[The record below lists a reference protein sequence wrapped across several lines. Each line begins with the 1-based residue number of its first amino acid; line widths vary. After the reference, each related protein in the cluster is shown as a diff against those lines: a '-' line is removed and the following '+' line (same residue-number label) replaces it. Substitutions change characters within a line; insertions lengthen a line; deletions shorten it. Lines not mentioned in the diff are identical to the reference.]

1 MYGSLAT
8 AVWICVNGTPH
19 CNTEEL
25 SKPISSHD
33 FDYFYDRI
41 HLLSPVSGKEENQ
54 IDHWCVKHNLSR
66 AAIHKLF
73 RNPTMAIVGNF
84 TLSLALFKRLRA
96 MSYTIGIEFWKSGNV
111 YYIWLAD
118 PNNHRNT
125 EYTQFFY
132 HNPVQYDVFF
142 MQQPAF
148 REHMLHPPAK
158 EFNDT
163 DKRIYLEMEL
173 TNSLWNEL
181 VR

>member
-1 MYGSLAT
+1 
-8 AVWICVNGTPH
+8 
-19 CNTEEL
+19 
-25 SKPISSHD
+25 
-33 FDYFYDRI
+33 
-41 HLLSPVSGKEENQ
+41 
-54 IDHWCVKHNLSR
+54 
-66 AAIHKLF
+66 
-73 RNPTMAIVGNF
+73 
-84 TLSLALFKRLRA
+84 
-96 MSYTIGIEFWKSGNV
+96 
-111 YYIWLAD
+111 LAD